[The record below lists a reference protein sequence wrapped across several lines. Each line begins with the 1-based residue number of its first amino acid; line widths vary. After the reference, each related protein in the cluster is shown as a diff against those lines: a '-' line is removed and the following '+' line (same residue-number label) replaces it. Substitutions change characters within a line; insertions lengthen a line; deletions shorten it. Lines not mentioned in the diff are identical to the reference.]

1 MHVGYVIC
9 NAGVL
14 YYIEWESEDH
24 DDDANAEWRKWELY
38 IFASLHANIILIIL
52 PYYIRF

>member
-24 DDDANAEWRKWELY
+24 DDANAEWRNWELY
-38 IFASLHANIILIIL
+38 ILQAYTRTLF
-52 PYYIRF
+52 